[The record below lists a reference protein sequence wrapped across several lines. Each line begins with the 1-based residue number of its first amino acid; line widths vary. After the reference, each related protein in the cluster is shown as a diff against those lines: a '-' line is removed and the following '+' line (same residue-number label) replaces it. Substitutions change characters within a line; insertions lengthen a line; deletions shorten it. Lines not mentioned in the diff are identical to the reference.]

1 MSDGLVFDE
10 DTSTG
15 LAILTIDRPASKNA
29 FTAAMWTAGAE
40 FLHRVAADDRL
51 RVLLVNAT
59 SDVFCAG
66 ADVKDFQSS
75 KDAGRPFHNFMD
87 ELTDFPK
94 PIVGAVNGA
103 AVGSGF
109 TMLAYIDVLLAS
121 RNARFRA
128 PFVQMGLVPEAGS
141 SRMLPELLGWQAA
154 ADLMFT
160 SGWLSADEAFRL
172 GFVRELV
179 EPAELQSVA
188 RVRAEH
194 IASMPLESL
203 MATKRLLFDGR
214 TGIGAVRERESALFR
229 ERLASR
235 EELQ

>member
-1 MSDGLVFDE
+1 MPDGLVFDE
-10 DTSTG
+10 DITIG
-15 LAILTIDRPASKNA
+15 LAIMTIDRPASKNA

-40 FLHRVAADDRL
+40 FLRRVAADGRL
-51 RVLLVNAT
+51 RVLLMNAT
-59 SDVFCAG
+59 SDVFSAG
-66 ADVKDFQSS
+66 ADVKDFQPS
-75 KDAGRPFHNFMD
+75 KDAGRPFHNFLD

-109 TMLAYIDVLLAS
+109 TMLAYVDVLLAS
-121 RNARFRA
+121 RTARFRA

-160 SGWLSADEAFRL
+160 SGWLSAEEAFRL

-179 EPAELQSVA
+179 DPEELQGLA
-188 RVRAEH
+188 RTRAEH
-194 IASMPLESL
+194 IASMSLESL
-203 MATKRLLFDGR
+203 LATKRLLLDGR
-214 TGIGAVRERESALFR
+214 TGIGEVRQRESALFR

-235 EELQ
+235 EEHQ

>member
-1 MSDGLVFDE
+1 MSDGLVFEQDIAI
-10 DTSTG
+10 G
-15 LAILTIDRPASKNA
+15 LAVLTIDRPASKNA
-29 FTAAMWTAGAE
+29 FTAAMWAAGAE
-40 FLHRVAADDRL
+40 FLHRIAGDDRL

-59 SDVFCAG
+59 SDVFSAG
-66 ADVKDFQSS
+66 ADIKDFQSS
-75 KDAGRPFHNFMD
+75 KDAGRPFHNFLD
-87 ELTDFPK
+87 EFTNFPK

-109 TMLAYIDVLLAS
+109 TILAYVDVLLAS

-160 SGWLSADEAFRL
+160 SGWLSAEEAFRL

-179 EPAELQSVA
+179 DPEELQGLA
-188 RVRAEH
+188 RARAEH

-203 MATKRLLFDGR
+203 MATKLLLLDGR
-214 TGIGAVRERESALFR
+214 TGIGEVRQRESALFR

-235 EELQ
+235 EEHQ

>member
-1 MSDGLVFDE
+1 MPDGLVFDE
-10 DTSTG
+10 DITIG
-15 LAILTIDRPASKNA
+15 LAIMTIDRPASKNA
-29 FTAAMWTAGAE
+29 STAAMWTAGAE
-40 FLHRVAADDRL
+40 FLRRVAADDRL
-51 RVLLVNAT
+51 RVLLMNAT
-59 SDVFCAG
+59 SDVFSAG
-66 ADVKDFQSS
+66 ADVKDFQPS
-75 KDAGRPFHNFMD
+75 KDAGRPFHNFLD

-109 TMLAYIDVLLAS
+109 TMLAYVDVLLAS
-121 RNARFRA
+121 RTARFRA

-160 SGWLSADEAFRL
+160 SGWLSAEEAFRL

-179 EPAELQSVA
+179 DPEELQGLA
-188 RVRAEH
+188 RTRAEH
-194 IASMPLESL
+194 IASMSLESL
-203 MATKRLLFDGR
+203 LATKRLLLDGR
-214 TGIGAVRERESALFR
+214 TGIGEVRQRESALFR

-235 EELQ
+235 EEHQ